1 VPTCRFERRAIEI
14 VGNKERWAG
23 VEFCEVEVE
32 VEDVEVEE
40 GEAIWVRISSD
51 GNARVARSVSAA

>member
-1 VPTCRFERRAIEI
+1 LERRAIEI
-14 VGNKERWAG
+14 VGNKERGVG
-23 VEFCEVEVE
+23 VELCEVE
-32 VEDVEVEE
+32 VEDVEVEADEE